1 MDPITALQGGETGPL
16 TLGGF
21 LVAIFGGAAYA
32 IKYFMDQRRRESS
45 ENTTLANDSTNR
57 VIAATVQD
65 ALTATAQVIN
75 TLQAQNT
82 DSLQRFQTSM
92 ADANS
97 RIDQLQKD
105 MVSNR
110 GLLDAATALNTKLT
124 YRVRLL
130 EQQMTAA
137 GLTFPPDN

>member
-1 MDPITALQGGETGPL
+1 MDPVAILQTGSVEPV
-16 TLGGF
+16 TIGGF
-21 LVAIFGGAAYA
+21 LVAVFGGGAYA
-32 IKYFMDQRRRESS
+32 IRYFMDQKRRDSA

-65 ALTATAQVIN
+65 ALTATAQVIA

-82 DSLQRFQTSM
+82 DSLQRFQAGM
-92 ADANS
+92 NDANA
-97 RIDQLQKD
+97 RIDKLQKD
-105 MVSNR
+105 METQQTA
-110 GLLDAATALNTKLT
+110 LATATALNLKLAA
-124 YRVRLL
+124 RVRLL